1 MKPCAG
7 VARNMLT
14 TSERKKTTMTIHEFQ
29 NFIPVC
35 TELGDGYLLYVVNT
49 GMYSNACYAVVLC
62 DGGHIKHF
70 MDHQFTVYP
79 NNTAMITEK

>member
-1 MKPCAG
+1 MNK
-7 VARNMLT
+7 RMM
-14 TSERKKTTMTIHEFQ
+14 MTIHEFK

-79 NNTAMITEK
+79 NNTAMITEPQTRKKN